1 MHECFGEKKKKKRKE
16 IMMLRIAGKVIRKCT
31 G

>member
-1 MHECFGEKKKKKRKE
+1 MSVFGEKKRKQRKE